1 MKDDEMTSY
10 ERVMAALGGQT
21 TDRVPVAPIIR
32 HWCAR
37 QAGFTFSEIMES
49 ATKWAYCQ
57 YFCAKRFGMD
67 VLWDLFGIHAEA
79 EAMGSILSIP
89 EDMPCSVK
97 TPAIRSYEEDFSKLK
112 LLNPYKDGRLALIL
126 EGIKELKELSKGYFP
141 VLGYV
146 QGPFRLAS
154 MLRGT
159 ESLLKDCMKSN
170 KYLEDLMEFCTN
182 ALIIYGT
189 AVVQAGADF
198 MWIGDPTSSGDL
210 ISKRVWL
217 QYGLPYTKRL
227 VKALKQNGMRVMLHI
242 CGNTNDRL
250 ESYVQTGIDAFS
262 MDEKVDLS
270 FAREVMGDD
279 VCLWGNV
286 SPSET
291 MIFGMP
297 DKVELEAKACIE
309 KGKGKKGKFILGS
322 GCIIPVQA
330 PPYNVEALVR
340 ASQKYGHT
348 HE

>member
-10 ERVMAALGGQT
+10 ERVMAVLEGQAA
-21 TDRVPVAPIIR
+21 DRVPVAPIIR

-57 YFCAKRFGMD
+57 YFCAKSFGMD

-89 EDMPCSVK
+89 EDMACSVK
-97 TPAIRSYEEDFSKLK
+97 APAIRTYEDDLSKLK
-112 LLNPYKDGRLALIL
+112 LLNPYKHGRLALIL

-146 QGPFRLAS
+146 QGPYRLAS

-159 ESLLKDCMKSN
+159 EALLKDCAKSN

-182 ALIIYGT
+182 ALIVYGT

-210 ISKRVWL
+210 ISKKVWL
-217 QYGLPYTKRL
+217 QYGFPYTKRL
-227 VKALKQNGMRVMLHI
+227 VKALKQNGMKVMLHI

-262 MDEKVDLS
+262 MDERVDLS
-270 FAREVMGDD
+270 FAREVMGDGI
-279 VCLWGNV
+279 CLWGNV
-286 SPSET
+286 SPTKSLFSGTPE
-291 MIFGMP
+291 
-297 DKVELEAKACIE
+297 DVESEAKVCIE
-309 KGKGKKGKFILGS
+309 KGRGKKGNFVLGS
-322 GCIIPVQA
+322 GCIIPPEA
-330 PPYNVEALVR
+330 PPKNVEALVSAAR
-340 ASQKYGHT
+340 NYGKD
-348 HE
+348 